1 MTTTSRSVATSIGM
15 MTTSRSPTNFE
26 CLKWLSPV
34 HSRNSNWPT
43 STGFSH
49 WHSAIFA
56 FVSPCPHRPV
66 LASGRFANGHS
77 LISSPLNFLN
87 SCARVT
93 GVKPL
98 RVLARKSTYEVVVVA
113 RSQVDDSVALER
125 NRAISVEL
133 QLVQPLRTIG
143 ERIGSLQQHG
153 RDEASGRAP
162 RSRSSRG

>member
-1 MTTTSRSVATSIGM
+1 ECRQRPRQERAERVHSRTTSFAFLS
-15 MTTSRSPTNFE
+15 SRRPTNLE

-56 FVSPCPHRPV
+56 FVSPWPHRPL

-77 LISSPLNFLN
+77 SISSPLNFLN

-93 GVKPL
+93 GVNPL
-98 RVLARKSTYEVVVVA
+98 RVLAT
-113 RSQVDDSVALER
+113 
-125 NRAISVEL
+125 
-133 QLVQPLRTIG
+133 
-143 ERIGSLQQHG
+143 
-153 RDEASGRAP
+153 
-162 RSRSSRG
+162 